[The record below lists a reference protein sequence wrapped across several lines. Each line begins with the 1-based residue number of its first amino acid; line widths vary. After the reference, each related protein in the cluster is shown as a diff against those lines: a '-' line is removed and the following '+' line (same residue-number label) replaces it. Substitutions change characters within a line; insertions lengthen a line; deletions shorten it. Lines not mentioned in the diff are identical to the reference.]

1 MALID
6 QQLQEIWAALAA
18 QGGQRSDALR
28 AVRVKQLRGITD
40 LQVRFP
46 YPVCVLAG
54 ANGCGKSTL
63 LFTCACAYWNPSG
76 FGRNLNPGNL
86 FPNFSSHRSV
96 LGDALDNTA
105 LEFDFLHDGAS
116 HVMTWKRGL
125 NGAWRQ
131 TGKRLTR
138 PLYLRTMA
146 NLTNPSEVRTL
157 RRLAK
162 KPFVTEELTEELLIF
177 AHRILP
183 WRYRNLSVISTQ
195 TRDLLFAEV
204 EGEREASYS
213 EFHMSAGERAILR
226 LSKDISGLQNALV
239 LIDEVEAG
247 LHPYTQ
253 QQAMLELQRIALRQ
267 NLQILVASHSPV
279 VLDSVPPEARVFLD
293 RDSRSGE
300 VRALPPYRD
309 ILQKALYG
317 QSRDQLSI
325 LCEDA
330 IAEAVIRGVLDVL
343 NATLGLR
350 HDDFSI
356 GRNTGRD
363 EFVNHIHTLGKF
375 SKLNDFL
382 LVLDGDSK
390 DYETKLQGAA
400 NQYGHLLQPLFL
412 PGKGAPEQW
421 VWQALKQQPRQYAQE
436 LGLSADDLDKRM
448 QQIEQ
453 LAEGSL
459 KKRTNAK
466 STLSM
471 LATDLNRLP
480 EDVARIAGRLEV
492 DRNRGAM
499 ARFRL
504 ELQEQINKWRSDGR

>member
-6 QQLQEIWAALAA
+6 QQLQEVWAALAA
-18 QGGQRSDALR
+18 QGGQRSTVLR

-63 LFTCACAYWNPSG
+63 LFACACAYGNPSG
-76 FGRNLNPGNL
+76 FGRNLKPRDL
-86 FPNFSSHRSV
+86 FPNFSSQRSP
-96 LGDALDNTA
+96 LGDVSDNTA
-105 LEFDFLHDGAS
+105 LEFDFLHGGAS
-116 HVMTWKRGL
+116 RVMTWNRGSG
-125 NGAWRQ
+125 GAWRQ
-131 TGKRLTR
+131 AGTQPNR

-162 KPFVTEELTEELLIF
+162 KPFVTKELTEELLIF

-204 EGEREASYS
+204 DGERETSYS

-293 RDSRSGE
+293 RDNRSGE

-330 IAEAVIRGVLDVL
+330 IAEAVIRGALDVL
-343 NATLGLR
+343 NPIMGLR

-363 EFVNHIHTLGKF
+363 EFINHIHTLGKI

-382 LVLDGDSK
+382 LVLDGDSR

-412 PGKGAPEQW
+412 PGEDAPELW
-421 VWQALKQQPRQYAQE
+421 VWQALREQPEQYAQA
-436 LGLSADDLDKRM
+436 LGLSAENLGRRM
-448 QQIEQ
+448 GEIDQ
-453 LAEGSL
+453 LTEGSL
-459 KKRTNAK
+459 KTRASAK
-466 STLSM
+466 STLPM
-471 LATDLNRLP
+471 LATELNRLP
-480 EDVARIAGRLEV
+480 EDIARIAGRVEA
-492 DRNRGAM
+492 DRNQGAM

-504 ELQEQINKWRSDGR
+504 ELQEQINKWRGDGR